1 VNSGENVPQQTD
13 AQLVALTRGGN
24 REAYGTLVARYQGH
38 VYGLAY
44 SLVEDWTD
52 AQDVAQE
59 TFIRGYVNL
68 GQLREPA
75 RFAAWLRRVTFGVT
89 MNWVK
94 AHRPALFAQ
103 LEGRVDLET
112 LEIPD
117 FRPGPAEVVEKREL
131 ARAVLRAVESLPPK
145 YRVPLTMFHLDGL
158 SYQKVADFLDI
169 PLGTAKSLIHRARAK
184 LKGALADYASVEV
197 TPMVQEVFDEH
208 RLPEEFAQKVLEGVS
223 DLRYDRT
230 DLTLVGALMSLLE
243 FIGDDVSKD
252 YVMGV
257 SGGAFK
263 LLWHPKWCPSSGDL
277 ALLGEEPIRRV
288 FRAIG
293 RDYEMVMRAEGGA
306 RDAELRQRLVES
318 INHGRPVLAF
328 GVVGPETCIVAG
340 YEENGTVALGHSY
353 FHDGSQGYFRK
364 GNWWEGAGPFDEV
377 GEFGHGC
384 EGVVIVGEKVK
395 TPGPREVLREALDWA
410 VELIRAPER
419 GGYVSGLAAYDEW
432 AAALQRDEDFPAGD
446 LEALDFK
453 CLVNANVVTCVL
465 REARASAAGFLRE
478 MARDGV
484 PGRDDLMAA
493 AVAYQEEADIIVE
506 AEKVA
511 PYSWHPEERRLQMA
525 DPELRARL
533 AGLVLQAK
541 EKDERAVWLLERALK
556 EIESG

>member
-59 TFIRGYVNL
+59 TFIRAYVNL

-89 MNWVK
+89 VNWVK

-223 DLRYDRT
+223 DLRHDRT

-384 EGVVIVGEKVK
+384 SGIVMVGEKVK

-541 EKDERAVWLLERALK
+541 EKDEWAVRRLERALK